1 MKSKNSRERR
11 ISFLKFISLF
21 VVTVAMILVAVY
33 FNFKIPEKENEILR
47 TQIKTISSENDYQS
61 KFYSEMM
68 ILKEMIDTLGTPGQN
83 ISYENSLISAKIVE
97 LEKNIPTKSSSPVY
111 DTHMAIAKLFVELQ
125 NAKLKMNTL
134 EDSEMT
140 IAEYKLAYEN
150 CKNALT
156 QTERDLY
163 IARRIN

>member
-1 MKSKNSRERR
+1 
-11 ISFLKFISLF
+11 
-21 VVTVAMILVAVY
+21 MILVAVY

-47 TQIKTISSENDYQS
+47 DQVRAISSENDYQS

-68 ILKEMIDTLGTPGQN
+68 VLKEKIDSLGSPGQN

-97 LEKNIPTKSSSPVY
+97 LEKNIPPKSSSYVY
-111 DTHMAIAKLFVELQ
+111 DTHMAIMKLLVELQ
-125 NAKLKMNTL
+125 NAKLKLNSL

-150 CKNALT
+150 CKKDLT
-156 QTERDLY
+156 QAERELY
-163 IARRIN
+163 IARRLN